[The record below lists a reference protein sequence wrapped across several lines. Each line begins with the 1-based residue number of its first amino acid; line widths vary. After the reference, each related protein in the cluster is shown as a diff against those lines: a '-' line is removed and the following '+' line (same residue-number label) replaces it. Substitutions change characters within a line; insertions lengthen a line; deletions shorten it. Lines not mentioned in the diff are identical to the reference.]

1 MSRRE
6 PVGGAR
12 EGRLRAEMSQHSL
25 LRAGVLQPAPR
36 RLGLRFFNAH
46 RPRNSTSR
54 VSVRSNASHRLTGSE
69 GLVALGLLK
78 PSSPPRGLDL
88 PPMDR
93 RQAAARRLSR
103 PRRADRRGD
112 GAGAS
117 SPPGQP
123 LKRARKALRSCKRR
137 RDRRRNRKTNAPVTA
152 SQPTAIIATPMI
164 WLWSGIGR
172 ASISGI
178 SQRKPCRP
186 GSPAAKRADLIVGCP

>member
-1 MSRRE
+1 LRSPSLSTCRPSATARSAAVTILDRHLLGYARAVRNRRS
-6 PVGGAR
+6 ADC
-12 EGRLRAEMSQHSL
+12 RLPEDRD
-25 LRAGVLQPAPR
+25 
-36 RLGLRFFNAH
+36 
-46 RPRNSTSR
+46 
-54 VSVRSNASHRLTGSE
+54 RLT
-69 GLVALGLLK
+69 L
-78 PSSPPRGLDL
+78 
-88 PPMDR
+88 
-93 RQAAARRLSR
+93 ARRLSR

-112 GAGAS
+112 GAGHS

-137 RDRRRNRKTNAPVTA
+137 RDRRRNRKTNPPVTA

-178 SQRKPCRP
+178 SQRKSCRP